1 MKNLSI
7 TSLVTGE
14 TLAQIFGE
22 SICMPFF
29 MAQTFHNFWMTMTG
43 FGISL
48 FRFTCI
54 WDNLLIFEKE
64 KLKRLMERILIGEV
78 VMTSG
83 LVSLGKRSHLLLELH
98 ENKDIFIFS
107 YLWGLPHPKSSSF
120 RFLLWVWTRNGF
132 SYSIQCRNR

>member
-1 MKNLSI
+1 MGISYAFFSALSI
-7 TSLVTGE
+7 VSLVTGE

-22 SICMPFF
+22 SICKPFF

-54 WDNLLIFEKE
+54 LDNFIIFEKD
-64 KLKRLMERILIGEV
+64 KLKCLMKQIIAGEV

-83 LVSLGKRSHLLLELH
+83 LVLLGKI
-98 ENKDIFIFS
+98 D
-107 YLWGLPHPKSSSF
+107 HPKK
-120 RFLLWVWTRNGF
+120 
-132 SYSIQCRNR
+132 